1 MDLDEITTIIY
12 QPKNDHEP
20 GFIYLMEAEGYHGLI
35 PGCYLRRC
43 KIGLSRNPEA
53 RLDNFHRNQ
62 PPCNVKILKTIY
74 VEDMADVEGELH
86 QQFSQCNVE
95 LIKSQEWFDFNPVQ
109 FLMVNWEFE
118 KRSLYVFSLSE
129 LPIKLIIF
137 SMIGVLA
144 MGAIAGTQLGFSHQ
158 PESQPLLQDAKHKIK
173 N

>member
-1 MDLDEITTIIY
+1 MNLDDFPDVSTIVY

-20 GFIYLMEAEGYHGLI
+20 GFIYLMEAEGYHGLV
-35 PGCYLRRC
+35 PGAWLRRC

-53 RLDNFHRNQ
+53 RLENFHRNQ

-74 VEDMADVEGELH
+74 VEDMAEVESELH

-95 LIKSQEWFDFNPVQ
+95 LIKSQEWFDFNAVQ

-118 KRSLYVFSLSE
+118 KRSLHVFSISE

-137 SMIGVLA
+137 SMIGLVSLGTVAGRLTSQSPMQPQKQLA
-144 MGAIAGTQLGFSHQ
+144 
-158 PESQPLLQDAKHKIK
+158 K
-173 N
+173 

>member
-1 MDLDEITTIIY
+1 MNFDEISAIVY

-95 LIKSQEWFDFNPVQ
+95 LIKSQEWFDFNTVQ

-118 KRSLYVFSLSE
+118 RRSLHVFSLSD

-137 SMIGVLA
+137 SMIGLV
-144 MGAIAGTQLGFSHQ
+144 GVGTVAGRLT
-158 PESQPLLQDAKHKIK
+158 SQPPIQPQKQLTK
-173 N
+173 

>member
-1 MDLDEITTIIY
+1 MNFDEISTIVY

-35 PGCYLRRC
+35 PGAWLRRC
-43 KIGLSRNPEA
+43 KIGLSRNPGA

-74 VEDMADVEGELH
+74 VGDMAEVEGKLH
-86 QQFSQCNVE
+86 QQFSRCNVD

-109 FLMVNWEFE
+109 FLIVNWEFE
-118 KRSLYVFSLSE
+118 KRSLHVFSLSD

-137 SMIGVLA
+137 SMIGLLGMGTLA
-144 MGAIAGTQLGFSHQ
+144 GRLTNQ
-158 PESQPLLQDAKHKIK
+158 PDNFVIQPQEKLTK
-173 N
+173 

>member
-1 MDLDEITTIIY
+1 MNFSELDDISTIIY
-12 QPKNDHEP
+12 QPRNDHAP
-20 GFIYLMEAEGYHGLI
+20 GFIYLMEASGYHGLI

-53 RLDNFHRNQ
+53 RLDKFHSNQ

-109 FLMVNWEFE
+109 FMMVNWEFE
-118 KRSLYVFSLSE
+118 KRSLHVFSISD

-137 SMIGVLA
+137 SMIGVL
-144 MGAIAGTQLGFSHQ
+144 GIGLIGGRLTSQIATPPQEINKVS
-158 PESQPLLQDAKHKIK
+158 K
-173 N
+173 

>member
-1 MDLDEITTIIY
+1 MHFNDIDDVSTIVY

-35 PGCYLRRC
+35 PGAWLRRC

-74 VEDMADVEGELH
+74 VEDMAEVESELH

-109 FLMVNWEFE
+109 FLMVNWAFA
-118 KRSLYVFSLSE
+118 KHDIHVFTFSE
-129 LPIKLIIF
+129 LPFKLIF
-137 SMIGVLA
+137 LCLLGLLSVGV
-144 MGAIAGTQLGFSHQ
+144 IAGRLT
-158 PESQPLLQDAKHKIK
+158 SQPVIQPQGQLTK
-173 N
+173 

>member
-1 MDLDEITTIIY
+1 MNLDEISTIVS
-12 QPKNDHEP
+12 QPRNDHEP

-74 VEDMADVEGELH
+74 VEDMADVENELH

-95 LIKSQEWFDFNPVQ
+95 LIKSQEWFDFNTVQ
-109 FLMVNWEFE
+109 FLIVNWEFE
-118 KRSLYVFSLSE
+118 KRSLHILSLRD
-129 LPIKLIIF
+129 LPVKLIIF
-137 SMIGVLA
+137 GMVGLLFV
-144 MGAIAGTQLGFSHQ
+144 GAIAGRLTSQSPMQPQKQLT
-158 PESQPLLQDAKHKIK
+158 K
-173 N
+173 

>member
-109 FLMVNWEFE
+109 FMIVNWEFE
-118 KRSLYVFSLSE
+118 KRSLHVFSISD

-137 SMIGVLA
+137 SMIGLVGVGTVAGRLTSQSPMQPQKQLA
-144 MGAIAGTQLGFSHQ
+144 
-158 PESQPLLQDAKHKIK
+158 K
-173 N
+173 

>member
-1 MDLDEITTIIY
+1 MKLDDITTIIY

-35 PGCYLRRC
+35 PGYYLRRC

-109 FLMVNWEFE
+109 FMMVNWEFE
-118 KRSLYVFSLSE
+118 KRSLHIFSISD

-137 SMIGVLA
+137 SMIGVLSL
-144 MGAIAGTQLGFSHQ
+144 GAIAGTKLGFSHK
-158 PESQPLLQDAKHKIK
+158 PDSQLNQARCKT
-173 N
+173 

>member
-1 MDLDEITTIIY
+1 MNFDEILAIIY

-35 PGCYLRRC
+35 PGAWLRRC

-86 QQFSQCNVE
+86 QQFKQCNID
-95 LIKSQEWFDFNPVQ
+95 LIRSQEWFDFNPVQ
-109 FLMVNWEFE
+109 FMMVSWEFE
-118 KRSLYVFSLSE
+118 RRSLHILSLSD

-137 SMIGVLA
+137 SMIGLLGV
-144 MGAIAGTQLGFSHQ
+144 GAIAGRLTSQSLMQPQKQLT
-158 PESQPLLQDAKHKIK
+158 K
-173 N
+173 

>member
-1 MDLDEITTIIY
+1 
-12 QPKNDHEP
+12 
-20 GFIYLMEAEGYHGLI
+20 MEAEGYHGLI

-53 RLDNFHRNQ
+53 RLDSFHRNQ

-118 KRSLYVFSLSE
+118 KRSLHVFSISD

-137 SMIGVLA
+137 SMIGLVGVGTVAGRLTSQSPMQPQKQLA
-144 MGAIAGTQLGFSHQ
+144 
-158 PESQPLLQDAKHKIK
+158 K
-173 N
+173 

>member
-1 MDLDEITTIIY
+1 MNFDDISTIVY

-74 VEDMADVEGELH
+74 VEDMADVEAELH

-95 LIKSQEWFDFNPVQ
+95 LIKSQEWFDFNTVQ
-109 FLMVNWEFE
+109 FMMVNWEFE
-118 KRSLYVFSLSE
+118 KRSLHVFSISD

-137 SMIGVLA
+137 SMIGLVSL
-144 MGAIAGTQLGFSHQ
+144 GTIAGRLTNQPPNSVIQPQKQLT
-158 PESQPLLQDAKHKIK
+158 K
-173 N
+173 

>member
-1 MDLDEITTIIY
+1 MELDDITTIIY

-118 KRSLYVFSLSE
+118 KRSLHVFSISD

-137 SMIGVLA
+137 SMIGLLSV
-144 MGAIAGTQLGFSHQ
+144 GAIAGRFTNQ
-158 PESQPLLQDAKHKIK
+158 PVNSVIQPQEKLTK
-173 N
+173 

>member
-1 MDLDEITTIIY
+1 MNFNDIDDVSTIVY
-12 QPKNDHEP
+12 QPRNDNQP
-20 GFIYLMEAEGYHGLI
+20 GFVYLMEAEGYHGLI
-35 PGCYLRRC
+35 PGAWLRRC

-53 RLDNFHRNQ
+53 RLDKFHSNQ

-86 QQFSQCNVE
+86 QQFSRCNVE

-118 KRSLYVFSLSE
+118 KRSLHVFSLSD

-137 SMIGVLA
+137 SMIGLV
-144 MGAIAGTQLGFSHQ
+144 GVGTVAGRLTNQ
-158 PESQPLLQDAKHKIK
+158 PVNSVIQPQKQFAK
-173 N
+173 